1 MFEPNQNPPHVI
13 PESGLLPETTNEFQP
28 NPYANVY
35 AVNQPYFTPHITHQY
50 LTPHITQPYIPQQIL
65 LTEQTAGNKTHKWWS
80 FHNLKEKFKS
90 FFHKHKNKHIDETQN
105 SANLFNNQPQLQ
117 QGKIICNWIHLC
129 ELSWA

>member
-80 FHNLKEKFKS
+80 FHNLKKNLNH
-90 FFHKHKNKHIDETQN
+90 FFINIKTNILMKHKIRPIYSIINHSCNKV
-105 SANLFNNQPQLQ
+105 
-117 QGKIICNWIHLC
+117 K
-129 ELSWA
+129 